1 MEAATDVNLSSGAA
15 NGAPYMLSDNLGFP
29 EVLNIP
35 ESCICDDK
43 N

>member
-15 NGAPYMLSDNLGFP
+15 NGVPYMLSDNLIP
-29 EVLNIP
+29 RSLNIP